1 MNIPEFKTEE
11 LIDVLE
17 PFQQEL
23 VKSLLLNHSEEEAM
37 QIWINVTGPDH
48 TTSFGGNGK
57 VDYLKSFKEE
67 FDKFILG
74 DDKYKDAIKEF
85 NEHATVTKFF
95 IVSFISSALAGS
107 LGVAA
112 GVIAPLIV
120 LALGTIGKIGLN
132 AYRNSIVKTVTDA
145 ENEKDT

>member
-1 MNIPEFKTEE
+1 MNIPEYRTEE

-23 VKSLLLNHSEEEAM
+23 IKCLLLEHSEEEAM

-57 VDYLKSFKEE
+57 GDYLKSFKEE
-67 FDKFILG
+67 FDKFVLG
-74 DDKYKDAIKEF
+74 DDKYKTTIKEF
-85 NEHATVTKFF
+85 NEHVTVTKFF
-95 IVSFISSALAGS
+95 VVSFISSALAET

-112 GVIAPLIV
+112 GVVAPLIV

-132 AYRNSIVKTVTDA
+132 AYRNSIITGV
-145 ENEKDT
+145 